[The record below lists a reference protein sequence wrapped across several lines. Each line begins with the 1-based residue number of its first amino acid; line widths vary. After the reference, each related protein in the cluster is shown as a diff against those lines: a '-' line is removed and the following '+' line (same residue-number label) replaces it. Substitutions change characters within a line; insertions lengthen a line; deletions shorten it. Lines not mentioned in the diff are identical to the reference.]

1 MLPANFYKDFL
12 LVLTEY
18 LLFTGPT
25 ASPTVAGE
33 SVVLTPYTLSYTIST
48 TTPPLPSMLDE
59 LTLLTD
65 TYLDEFFRFNF
76 GSGSV
81 VFNEAQTI
89 RVGFEFPFFPTPPAE
104 VDYETTTLFFPAAIV
119 PSAQELDTALAA
131 AFQGT
136 PLQEYLDIVRNL
148 PDPNFFN
155 SVTDIDFQLTSEVA
169 GRAVDNSTVL
179 PSATPQDAFDLP
191 LFPTT
196 GNTDQSGGGPGI
208 ALAAGAG
215 VLTLALAGFFVYR
228 RRSDQGEEAGKFL
241 DHDGHMTVAGD
252 TYLGTLSMDS
262 RSQSQTHHS
271 VSQSSWSEHQDALSL
286 GRASSPHCTIPEED
300 SSEMDEESISNEFRS
315 GGLSSYDDDDDDDDD
330 SFPERLLSELDDVTL

>member
-1 MLPANFYKDFL
+1 
-12 LVLTEY
+12 
-18 LLFTGPT
+18 
-25 ASPTVAGE
+25 
-33 SVVLTPYTLSYTIST
+33 
-48 TTPPLPSMLDE
+48 MLDE

-65 TYLDEFFRFNF
+65 TFLDEFFRFNF

-81 VFNEAQTI
+81 VFNRAETV

-104 VDYETTTLFFPAAIV
+104 VDYETTTLFFPAAIL

-136 PLQEYLDIVRNL
+136 PLQEYMDIVKNL

-155 SVTDIDFQLTSEVA
+155 SVTDIDFQLTSDVA
-169 GRAVDNSTVL
+169 GRAVDNSTAL
-179 PSATPQDAFDLP
+179 NPTTPQDTFPTLP
-191 LFPTT
+191 VFPTT
-196 GNTDQSGGGPGI
+196 GKTDPSGGGPGI

-252 TYLGTLSMDS
+252 TYLGALSMDS

-271 VSQSSWSEHQDALSL
+271 VSQSSWSEHQDALSQ
-286 GRASSPHCTIPEED
+286 GRASSPHCAIPEED
-300 SSEMDEESISNEFRS
+300 DSEMDEESISNEFRS
-315 GGLSSYDDDDDDDDD
+315 GGLSYDDDDDEDDEDD
-330 SFPERLLSELDDVTL
+330 ESFPERVLSDLDDVTL